1 MKERLRLARIL
12 LSTPPPSPVLT
23 RFTPISR
30 RTMLRGMGATLALP
44 FLEAMR
50 PLGRAANAARAP
62 VRVGVLFMPNGVR
75 QDAWT
80 PTGEGKG
87 FQFSRVLQPLEAWRN
102 DITVV
107 TNLGHKVAEK
117 GDGHY
122 AKTANWLTGTPITK
136 TTGKDLHCGISV
148 DQVIA
153 AKNGH
158 LTRFP
163 SLELGTE
170 PVMTGVDRNVNYTM
184 LYGSH
189 IAWRTPT
196 SPLPAEIN
204 PRFVFDRLFRA
215 NKEQR
220 RNQALENKSVLDL
233 VLTDAKSLRGRVG
246 SEDRQR
252 IDEYL
257 DSVRSIEQRIDADI
271 ARVASGE
278 NLDPAMKQSIDALDQ
293 RIAGATKGMDP
304 GSRLRLDHTEHSRL
318 MMDLMALAFWT
329 DSTRVST
336 FMFGWAVSGKNFSFL
351 PGVTSNH
358 HDASHHGGKDDKLE
372 QYEKINR
379 WHVEQFAY
387 LMDRMR
393 GMKEGDGTLL
403 DHSLLMFGS
412 SLRDGNSHNP
422 HDLPLVLGGHGGG
435 FEGGR
440 HLVYQK
446 DTPLCNL
453 YLSMLNRAGIDAKG
467 FGDSTGLLAGI

>member
-1 MKERLRLARIL
+1 
-12 LSTPPPSPVLT
+12 
-23 RFTPISR
+23 
-30 RTMLRGMGATLALP
+30 MLRGMGATLALP
-44 FLEAMR
+44 FLDVMR
-50 PLGRAANAARAP
+50 PLGRAAASASASPTRL
-62 VRVGVLFMPNGVR
+62 GVLFMPNGVR

-80 PTGEGKG
+80 PTGEGKD
-87 FQFSRVLQPLEAWRN
+87 FQFSRLLQPLEPFRQ
-102 DITVV
+102 DLTVL
-107 TNLGHKVAEK
+107 TNLGNKASEH

-136 TTGKDLHCGISV
+136 TTGKDLHCGISM

-189 IAWRTPT
+189 ISWRTPT
-196 SPLPAEIN
+196 SPLPSEIN
-204 PRFVFDRLFRA
+204 PRFVFDRLFRD

-220 RNQALENKSVLDL
+220 RAQALENKSVLDL
-233 VLTDAKSLRGRVG
+233 VLTDAQALRNKVG
-246 SEDRQR
+246 SEDKQR
-252 IDEYL
+252 LDEYL

-278 NLDPAMKQSIDALDQ
+278 NLDPAMKEAMGGIDQ
-293 RIAGATKGMDP
+293 RINNVMKGVNP
-304 GSRLRLDHTEHSRL
+304 GSGLRLDHTEHSRL
-318 MMDLMALAFWT
+318 MMDLMTMAFWT

-336 FMFGWAVSGKNFSFL
+336 FMFGWAVSSKNFSFI

-358 HDASHHGGKDDKLE
+358 HDSSHHGGNESKLE
-372 QYEKINR
+372 QYEKISR

-387 LMDRMR
+387 LLNRMR
-393 GMKEGDGTLL
+393 NIKEGDGTLL
-403 DHSLLMFGS
+403 DHTIMMFGS

-422 HDLPLVLGGHGGG
+422 HNLPIVLAGHGGG
-435 FEGGR
+435 LEGGR
-440 HLVYQK
+440 HLQYQK

-453 YLSMLNRAGIDAKG
+453 YLSLLNRAGVDTKG
-467 FGDSTGLLAGI
+467 FGDSSGLLAGI